1 MQPALG
7 ALGHTWTAMR
17 AMEFISLIT
26 IIGLTANFIG
36 EMVNADYAA
45 PSALIGTLVVA
56 CISTLYIAISY
67 ILYWDGMLPLL
78 LSTGADIVLLV
89 ACIVVACTVGKPVSY
104 LSCPKFP
111 SDGNTANF
119 INSLFHNV
127 YHSRGNTFAWV
138 DPDKASCYQIKSI
151 WGLSIALCVLFA
163 FSAITSG
170 CLWKRTKGASRPAP
184 KDIEGPHVMAQERS
198 LGTMAMAKRLD
209 SDSSDAESASQP
221 WCPPPP
227 TAPVRVKRKEVPQP
241 LQHLPP
247 LPPVPVSPGRM
258 NHSGSKS
265 PLERVWSKRKT
276 LLERVEGW
284 WDLDLLEKRQTL
296 FGGKRV
302 QG

>member
-56 CISTLYIAISY
+56 CISTLYTAISY

-78 LSTGADIVLLV
+78 LSTGADIMLLV

-119 INSLFHNV
+119 VNSLFHNV

-184 KDIEGPHVMAQERS
+184 KDIEG
-198 LGTMAMAKRLD
+198 
-209 SDSSDAESASQP
+209 
-221 WCPPPP
+221 
-227 TAPVRVKRKEVPQP
+227 
-241 LQHLPP
+241 
-247 LPPVPVSPGRM
+247 
-258 NHSGSKS
+258 
-265 PLERVWSKRKT
+265 
-276 LLERVEGW
+276 
-284 WDLDLLEKRQTL
+284 
-296 FGGKRV
+296 
-302 QG
+302 

>member
-1 MQPALG
+1 MQPMPALG

-17 AMEFISLIT
+17 AMEFISFIT
-26 IIGLTANFIG
+26 IIGLTSNFIS
-36 EMVNADYAA
+36 EMVAADYAA

-78 LSTGADIVLLV
+78 LATGADLCLLI

-119 INSLFHNV
+119 VNSLFHNV
-127 YHSRGNTFAWV
+127 YHSQSNTFRWV
-138 DPDKASCYQIKSI
+138 DADKASCYQIKSI

-184 KDIEGPHVMAQERS
+184 KDIEG
-198 LGTMAMAKRLD
+198 
-209 SDSSDAESASQP
+209 
-221 WCPPPP
+221 
-227 TAPVRVKRKEVPQP
+227 
-241 LQHLPP
+241 
-247 LPPVPVSPGRM
+247 
-258 NHSGSKS
+258 
-265 PLERVWSKRKT
+265 
-276 LLERVEGW
+276 
-284 WDLDLLEKRQTL
+284 
-296 FGGKRV
+296 
-302 QG
+302 